1 MPARFLILL
10 AAIVFGSGCSRRAGD
25 DSSAAGMA
33 HLKDEV
39 LALAR
44 ARDVFALRRRLELI
58 EADDVPEILY
68 GRSVVRHAFNDLAG
82 SNEAIERVRKR
93 GGLSDS
99 LLFKLAALE
108 VTNLLRLSRYREGL
122 AVADQALAAPPPAAD
137 SAEVADLGNIRKILS
152 ALAHVP
158 PQEVVR
164 LDSATIPLDRGRVP
178 VVVEG
183 RRRDYIFDT
192 GANLSTLSRSEA
204 RELGLTIVPAGI
216 DVGSSTDLRNT
227 ADLAVADQVII
238 GGLELRHVVFLVFED
253 RLLTFPG
260 VTIRGII
267 GFPVI
272 EAMGEVR
279 LRPSGEIIVPGRSTV
294 PRLGNLALD
303 GHTPLTTIEWR
314 GDTLVC
320 RLDTGANKTDIYEP
334 FYRRYRG
341 WVDSAGRAD
350 STTSGGVGGLRTL
363 PVRALTDL
371 VIGVGDTIHRLAE
384 VPVITRS
391 ITAREADNYLYCNL
405 GHDVFDAFAEYVIN
419 FREMSFV
426 LR

>member
-1 MPARFLILL
+1 MPARLPFLI
-10 AAIVFGSGCSRRAGD
+10 AAIVFWSGCSRRAGD
-25 DSSAAGMA
+25 DSSAGTAQ
-33 HLKDEV
+33 LKDEV

-44 ARDVFALRRRLELI
+44 ARDVFALRRRLDLI
-58 EADDVPEILY
+58 EADDLPEVLY
-68 GRSVVRHAFNDLAG
+68 GRSLVRHAFNDLTG
-82 SNEAIERVRKR
+82 SNDAIEQVRQR

-122 AVADQALAAPPPAAD
+122 AVADRALAAPPPAAD
-137 SAEVADLGNIRKILS
+137 SGEVADLSNVRKILR

-164 LDSATIPLDRGRVP
+164 LDSATIVLDRGLVP
-178 VVVEG
+178 VVVDG

-204 RELGLTIVPAGI
+204 RALGLTILPAGI
-216 DVGSSTDLRNT
+216 DVGSSTDLRNI
-227 ADLAVADQVII
+227 ADLAVADRLII
-238 GGLELRHVVFLVFED
+238 GGLEVRHVVFLVFED

-260 VTIRGII
+260 MTIRGII

-294 PRLGNLALD
+294 PRLANLALD

-320 RLDTGANKTDIYEP
+320 RLDTGANTTDIYEP

-341 WVDSAGRAD
+341 WVDSVGRAD
-350 STTSGGVGGLRTL
+350 STTSGGIGGLRTL

-371 VIGVGDTIHRLAE
+371 VIGVGGTTHRLAE

-391 ITAREADNYLYCNL
+391 IVAREADNFFYCNL
-405 GHDVFDAFAEYVIN
+405 GHDVFDAFTEYVID